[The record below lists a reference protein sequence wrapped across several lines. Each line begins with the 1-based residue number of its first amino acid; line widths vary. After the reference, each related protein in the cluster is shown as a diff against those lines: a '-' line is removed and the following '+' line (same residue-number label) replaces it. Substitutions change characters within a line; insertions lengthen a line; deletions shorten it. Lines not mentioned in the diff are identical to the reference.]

1 MLNYNNRSSKIRE
14 RAARGIFTVAALF
27 SLGALLVI
35 TIFLLCNGVLFIA
48 RTGFG
53 KFVLGAEWRPLADT
67 PSYGILPMIVTS
79 LYVTALA
86 VIFGVVIGLS
96 TAVCLYRFCPR
107 KLVSPVRQMINLLA
121 GIPSVIYGL
130 FGMTVI
136 VPFLRDYLS
145 PTGVGYGIL
154 AAAIVLSVMILPT
167 VVSVSL
173 DSLSSVPI
181 SYYEGALALGST
193 EAEATFKIVLP
204 AAKSG
209 VTSGVILAVGRAL
222 GETMAVIMV
231 VGGSP
236 EMPKSLFQSV
246 RTLTSNIAMGA
257 MELDEN
263 TQEALIASGVVLL
276 VFALLLNI
284 SFSFLKQDRSERRK
298 RRGKV

>member
-1 MLNYNNRSSKIRE
+1 MTQAKENAAKWIFAAAAAASVIAVALICVFLFAGGIPGMMKIGVWE
-14 RAARGIFTVAALF
+14 
-27 SLGALLVI
+27 
-35 TIFLLCNGVLFIA
+35 FLSGT
-48 RTGFG
+48 R
-53 KFVLGAEWRPLADT
+53 WRPGNDI
-67 PSYGILPMIVTS
+67 YGILPMIVTS

-284 SFSFLKQDRSERRK
+284 SFSFLKQDWSERRK

>member
-35 TIFLLCNGVLFIA
+35 TIFLLCNGVPFIA
-48 RTGFG
+48 RTVFG
-53 KFVLGAEWRPLADT
+53 KFGLGAEWRPLADT

>member
-1 MLNYNNRSSKIRE
+1 
-14 RAARGIFTVAALF
+14 
-27 SLGALLVI
+27 
-35 TIFLLCNGVLFIA
+35 
-48 RTGFG
+48 
-53 KFVLGAEWRPLADT
+53 
-67 PSYGILPMIVTS
+67 
-79 LYVTALA
+79 
-86 VIFGVVIGLS
+86 
-96 TAVCLYRFCPR
+96 
-107 KLVSPVRQMINLLA
+107 
-121 GIPSVIYGL
+121 
-130 FGMTVI
+130 
-136 VPFLRDYLS
+136 
-145 PTGVGYGIL
+145 
-154 AAAIVLSVMILPT
+154 MILPT

-284 SFSFLKQDRSERRK
+284 SFSFLKQDWSERRK

>member
-1 MLNYNNRSSKIRE
+1 M
-14 RAARGIFTVAALF
+14 
-27 SLGALLVI
+27 
-35 TIFLLCNGVLFIA
+35 
-48 RTGFG
+48 
-53 KFVLGAEWRPLADT
+53 
-67 PSYGILPMIVTS
+67 
-79 LYVTALA
+79 
-86 VIFGVVIGLS
+86 
-96 TAVCLYRFCPR
+96 
-107 KLVSPVRQMINLLA
+107 SPVRQMINLLA

>member
-35 TIFLLCNGVLFIA
+35 TIFLLCNGVPFIA

-204 AAKSG
+204 G

-284 SFSFLKQDRSERRK
+284 SFSFLKQDWSERRK

>member
-1 MLNYNNRSSKIRE
+1 
-14 RAARGIFTVAALF
+14 
-27 SLGALLVI
+27 
-35 TIFLLCNGVLFIA
+35 
-48 RTGFG
+48 
-53 KFVLGAEWRPLADT
+53 
-67 PSYGILPMIVTS
+67 MIVTS

-181 SYYEGALALGST
+181 
-193 EAEATFKIVLP
+193 ATMR
-204 AAKSG
+204 
-209 VTSGVILAVGRAL
+209 GRWHWA
-222 GETMAVIMV
+222 
-231 VGGSP
+231 P
-236 EMPKSLFQSV
+236 Q
-246 RTLTSNIAMGA
+246 
-257 MELDEN
+257 
-263 TQEALIASGVVLL
+263 
-276 VFALLLNI
+276 
-284 SFSFLKQDRSERRK
+284 K
-298 RRGKV
+298 RRPPSKLFCRRPKAGSLRG